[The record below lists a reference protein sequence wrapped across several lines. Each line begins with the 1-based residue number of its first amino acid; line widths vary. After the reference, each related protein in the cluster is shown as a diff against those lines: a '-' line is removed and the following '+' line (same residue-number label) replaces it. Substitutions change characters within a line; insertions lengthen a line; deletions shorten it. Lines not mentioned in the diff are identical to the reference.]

1 VRRLIVGETA
11 LAVFCLVLG
20 AGVVAI
26 AGAYVARAKKGAEKA
41 PAKREREQNGGRG
54 KRYGR
59 R

>member
-1 VRRLIVGETA
+1 MIVGETA
-11 LAVFCLVLG
+11 LAAFYLVLG

-54 KRYGR
+54 ER
-59 R
+59 RDRR